1 MIGPSTAPTP
11 DRFGAARAVA
21 DAVLYEGY
29 VLYPYRASAPKNQV
43 RWQFGV
49 VVPAS
54 AAFADGSERS
64 EVRTEVVVDPGA
76 APTLFVRVR
85 FLQIQHR
92 STDDGAATDR
102 SWDEAREHEIDLEPL
117 PLLPLAGAHRR
128 VPFHVD
134 GGTDIAVDGDERVV
148 RRREALDGHV
158 TVDVDWADGPGAL
171 VRVVLRVTNTV
182 EGLRSDAPRVEVVRH
197 SLVGTHVLL
206 AVDDATF
213 VSSMDP
219 PEDARVAV
227 NACTNDGLYP
237 VLIGPKAS
245 ADVVLASPIILYDHP
260 EVASES
266 QGDMF
271 DATEI
276 DEILALRVVTLTD
289 EEKDEARR
297 TDPRAAAIIE
307 RCDAMDPE
315 QWEGLHGVMRTLPP
329 AEPAAAAEPLPW
341 WEPTVDGSFD
351 PFTDTFLIAGV
362 EVAVGTPVRLRPNR
376 RADAHDMFLAG
387 MAATVRGVFTDV
399 DDEVLVAVSI
409 DDDPATE
416 ALSFQGRYLFFHP
429 DEMEVCS

>member
-1 MIGPSTAPTP
+1 MTGPIAAPTP

-49 VVPAS
+49 VVPAC

-64 EVRTEVVVDPGA
+64 EVCTEVIVDPGD
-76 APTLFVRVR
+76 APALTVRVR

-92 STDDGAATDR
+92 SIDHGAAADG
-102 SWDEAREHEIDLEPL
+102 SWDEAREHEIDLEPV
-117 PLLPLAGAHRR
+117 PLLPLAGAQRS

-158 TVDVDWADGPGAL
+158 AVDVDWADGPGAL
-171 VRVVLRVTNTV
+171 IRVALRVTNTV
-182 EGLRSDAPRVEVVRH
+182 QGLHSDVPRVEVVRH

-219 PEDARVAV
+219 PDDARVAV

-237 VLIGPKAS
+237 VLIGPRAS

-307 RCDAMDPE
+307 RCDAMGPE

-329 AEPAAAAEPLPW
+329 SEPAAAAEPLPW
-341 WEPTVDGSFD
+341 WEPTVDESFD
-351 PFTDTFLIAGV
+351 PFMDTLLIGGV

-399 DDEVLVAVSI
+399 DDDVLVAVSI